1 MRIAD
6 RYAECMA
13 QFVTRVD
20 DRLASLVDRLV
31 EEGAVESRSDA
42 VRRGLQVLVE
52 QLRRGRVA
60 QEIVRGYRDF
70 PQGADEVGWADEATI
85 RMIGDEPW

>member
-1 MRIAD
+1 
-6 RYAECMA
+6 MA
-13 QFVTRVD
+13 QFVTRID

-31 EEGAVESRSDA
+31 KEGAVESRSDA

-52 QLRRGRVA
+52 QHRRGRVGR
-60 QEIVRGYRDF
+60 EIVRGYRDF
-70 PQGADEVGWADEATI
+70 PQGDDEVGWADEATT